1 MFKKSTVVAGKTL
14 FFVISPVSTHHS
26 ILRYVLTQG
35 YVLTLGSFVLK
46 YRDFN
51 LSISD

>member
-35 YVLTLGSFVLK
+35 VLTLGSFVLK